1 MQQPFYVGRFG
12 VAAAIG
18 LRHPA
23 SASCL
28 GRHLRFAGRCPNN
41 SSLFPP
47 LAAVVVVAL
56 WPYSAERLFIISRLS
71 HSAECD
77 KRYFHRRGRGGKR
90 QLPRLFPRGNS
101 HAAGALRHESQHDPL
116 SHRCAM
122 PDFPL
127 SSLRA
132 SSPRSGWK
140 SFLKGRAKSTAE
152 SLLMMPN
159 TLATGFKPWLPPSGK
174 LARERLRGRARLAGA
189 APHPALRATFPRW
202 VKA

>member
-1 MQQPFYVGRFG
+1 MWDDFECAPR
-12 VAAAIG
+12 
-18 LRHPA
+18 
-23 SASCL
+23 
-28 GRHLRFAGRCPNN
+28 
-41 SSLFPP
+41 SLC
-47 LAAVVVVAL
+47 A
-56 WPYSAERLFIISRLS
+56 YSAERLFIISRLS

-101 HAAGALRHESQHDPL
+101 HAAGALRHGSQHDPL

-122 PDFPL
+122 PDFPH

-159 TLATGFKPWLPPSGK
+159 TLATGFKPWLPPFG
-174 LARERLRGRARLAGA
+174 EAGA
-189 APHPALRATFPRW
+189 GAPERAC
-202 VKA
+202 KASGCCPSSGATRHLPPVGEGLSGGGTVPG